1 MNQNK
6 TSINAMRMLG
16 VDMINQAKS
25 GHPGIVLGAAPM
37 MYTLFTEHLAYD
49 PQNPQWFDRDRFIMA
64 AGHGSA
70 LLYATL
76 HLAGFEVSMEDL
88 KSFRQW
94 GSNTPGHPEYRHT
107 PGVDAT
113 SGPLGQGIA
122 MAAGLAV
129 AESYVGSKFNQEGQ
143 SIVDHYTYVLC
154 GDGDLQEGVT
164 QEAISLAGH
173 LGLGKLIVLFDS
185 NDIQLDGPVKWAFS
199 ENIKKKFESM
209 NWHYLSVSDGED
221 VDAINQAIWTA
232 KENESQPTL
241 IEVKTIIGFGSPD
254 AGDSETHG
262 APIGLEKTKKTRETL
277 GWEYQP
283 FEIPQSVYEDFKKKN
298 EEKGMGKQAQWQ
310 KLFQLYQK
318 TYPELAIHMK
328 QMMEG
333 TFNID
338 YDSVFN
344 HYEPKRSVAT
354 RASSGDLIKLLQ
366 EKSPLLMGGSADLT
380 KSTKVKGI
388 EGDFSSENPTG
399 RNICFGV
406 REHAM
411 AAIVNGLTLHGLRG
425 FGGGFFIFSDYM
437 RPAMRMAALMGI
449 PALFVFTHDSV
460 AVGEDGPTHEPV
472 EQLAGLRAVPNM
484 TVIRP
489 ADAYEVMG
497 AWRAALENHQGP
509 TSIVLTRQNVPTLEN
524 SSQNK
529 VSKGGYVISGETNQL
544 DGILIATGSEVAL
557 AIEVQKEL
565 LVEGWDL
572 RVVSLPS
579 FELFDK
585 QSEDYKEQILPAHV
599 EKRIAIEMG
608 ASLGWHKYTGLRG
621 LELTIDRFGASAKGD
636 EVVSNY
642 GFNILEAKDKVLTY
656 IQGR

>member
-1 MNQNK
+1 
-6 TSINAMRMLG
+6 
-16 VDMINQAKS
+16 
-25 GHPGIVLGAAPM
+25 
-37 MYTLFTEHLAYD
+37 
-49 PQNPQWFDRDRFIMA
+49 
-64 AGHGSA
+64 
-70 LLYATL
+70 
-76 HLAGFEVSMEDL
+76 
-88 KSFRQW
+88 
-94 GSNTPGHPEYRHT
+94 
-107 PGVDAT
+107 
-113 SGPLGQGIA
+113 
-122 MAAGLAV
+122 
-129 AESYVGSKFNQEGQ
+129 
-143 SIVDHYTYVLC
+143 
-154 GDGDLQEGVT
+154 
-164 QEAISLAGH
+164 
-173 LGLGKLIVLFDS
+173 
-185 NDIQLDGPVKWAFS
+185 
-199 ENIKKKFESM
+199 
-209 NWHYLSVSDGED
+209 
-221 VDAINQAIWTA
+221 
-232 KENESQPTL
+232 
-241 IEVKTIIGFGSPD
+241 
-254 AGDSETHG
+254 
-262 APIGLEKTKKTRETL
+262 
-277 GWEYQP
+277 
-283 FEIPQSVYEDFKKKN
+283 
-298 EEKGMGKQAQWQ
+298 
-310 KLFQLYQK
+310 
-318 TYPELAIHMK
+318 
-328 QMMEG
+328 MEG

-388 EGDFSSENPTG
+388 EGNFSSENPTG